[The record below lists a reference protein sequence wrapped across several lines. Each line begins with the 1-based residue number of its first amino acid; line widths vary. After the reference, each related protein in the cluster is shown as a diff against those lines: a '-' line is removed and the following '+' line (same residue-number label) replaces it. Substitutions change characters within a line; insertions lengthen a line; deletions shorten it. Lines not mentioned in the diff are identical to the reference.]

1 MKWLLIGFI
10 IIQVGINLAHSV
22 TVFPFVHYGMF
33 SERFRQ
39 PDSLAVFAVT
49 VNGKLLQARDFRVH
63 RWDMIQSPLAAA
75 EVQAASRDFEFDREK
90 TGNGLKMM
98 GFFAGESWVAPQM
111 RNDSG
116 VAAGFP
122 VWYQRYLS
130 ALLGYSVSKL
140 RVEKVWYRWRAGQLQ
155 AYRTEIRINQ

>member
-10 IIQVGINLAHSV
+10 IVQVGINLAHSV
-22 TVFPFVHYGMF
+22 TAFPFVHYGMF

-49 VNGKLLQARDFRVH
+49 VNGKLLQARDFRVY

-75 EVQAASRDFEFDREK
+75 EAQAVSRDFEFDREK
-90 TGNGLKMM
+90 TGEGLGQM
-98 GFFAGESWVAPQM
+98 GLGGVFSLVAPQM
-111 RNDSG
+111 SNDG
-116 VAAGFP
+116 DLAAGFP
-122 VWYQRYLS
+122 VWYRQYLS
-130 ALLGYSVSKL
+130 GLLGYSVRQL